1 MKLVKPWRIKNIQES
16 VQEKGKN
23 NFFRHN
29 SKYSKDEIFFA
40 NHAVLNLKSLRPVM
54 QGYKQ
59 INKIKY

>member
-29 SKYSKDEIFFA
+29 SKYSKDEIFFCKSCIPKFKVIA
-40 NHAVLNLKSLRPVM
+40 SSHAGIQTDK
-54 QGYKQ
+54 
-59 INKIKY
+59 